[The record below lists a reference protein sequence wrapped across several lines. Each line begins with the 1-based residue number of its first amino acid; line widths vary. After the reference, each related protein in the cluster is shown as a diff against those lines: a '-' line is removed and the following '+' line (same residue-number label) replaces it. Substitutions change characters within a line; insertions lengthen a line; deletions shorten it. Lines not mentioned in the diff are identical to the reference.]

1 MACRVPSTQLLE
13 AVRRGGVQS
22 SSCADEVLGEG
33 GGLASPAAA
42 AQRATDGLAQAAD
55 LVLSVLAVLVGLA
68 AGRKLAHDLDARLG
82 GPSLEVARARHR
94 IAQLDPAY
102 GALAC

>member
-1 MACRVPSTQLLE
+1 M
-13 AVRRGGVQS
+13 QS

-42 AQRATDGLAQAAD
+42 AQRATDGLSQAAD
-55 LVLSVLAVLVGLA
+55 LVLSVLAVLVALA
-68 AGRKLAHDLDARLG
+68 AGRKFAHDLDSRLG

-94 IAQLDPAY
+94 AAQLDPAH
-102 GALAC
+102 GTLTC